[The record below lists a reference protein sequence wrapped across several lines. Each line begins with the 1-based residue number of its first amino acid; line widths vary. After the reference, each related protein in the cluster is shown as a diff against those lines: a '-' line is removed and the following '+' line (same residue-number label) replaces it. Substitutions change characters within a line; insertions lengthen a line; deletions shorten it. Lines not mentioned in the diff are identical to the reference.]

1 MSKNLLL
8 NASVNGKKH
17 NILLEEME
25 NTKPTKLGLLM
36 IGLFSF
42 GFSHEYAGP
51 IITDQKSF
59 FPTTYH
65 NYYDNKIA
73 AQNDYNNRIVTAPAY
88 GKRF

>member
-1 MSKNLLL
+1 
-8 NASVNGKKH
+8 
-17 NILLEEME
+17 ME

-42 GFSHEYAGP
+42 GFSREYAGP

-59 FPTTYH
+59 FPITYH
-65 NYYDNKIA
+65 NYYENKIVG
-73 AQNDYNNRIVTAPAY
+73 QSDYNNRIVTAPAY